1 MNMARNKTGKQR
13 SRARSLT
20 KPPARGPG
28 RATIDET
35 GRPYWPNDIPLM
47 ERVRNVLLSSAL
59 LAYGTYSLWI
69 DDLHLPGRHSDGIH
83 LHGDAAKIMFL
94 AMLCACANLISV
106 VADHHDRRNNQASYQ
121 RFARGSQIAGW
132 IAFWLALI
140 VDSWGWAS
148 F

>member
-1 MNMARNKTGKQR
+1 M
-13 SRARSLT
+13 T

-35 GRPYWPNDIPLM
+35 GRPYWPNDIPLV

-59 LAYGTYSLWI
+59 LAYGTHSLWI

-83 LHGDAAKIMFL
+83 LHGTAAQIMFL

-106 VADHHDRRNNQASYQ
+106 VADHHDRRNNQASYR
-121 RFARGSQIAGW
+121 RFARGSQIASW
-132 IAFWLALI
+132 IAFGLALF
-140 VDSWGWAS
+140 VDFWGWAS